1 MKDQLVTVG
10 LKNLNLLS
18 GDLLVDEQTD
28 GGETCGTLEVLIGD
42 ISLTNFAL
50 VASSLEE
57 EGENVLI
64 SGILNLGMG
73 LYFLLHV
80 HQN

>member
-1 MKDQLVTVG
+1 MEDQLVTVG

-28 GGETCGTLEVLIGD
+28 GSETCGTLEVLVGD

-57 EGENVLI
+57 DIIVIIPLSSKVNSPNPIKNE
-64 SGILNLGMG
+64 
-73 LYFLLHV
+73 
-80 HQN
+80 